1 MRRVSSHRSRQCL
14 GKVSWS
20 QRQSQ
25 PRTAAVLL
33 QRVNKWTANIVLRE
47 KVRDPYARKA
57 LRGT

>member
-1 MRRVSSHRSRQCL
+1 MQRVSSRRSRQCL

-33 QRVNKWTANIVLRE
+33 QRVNKWTANIVLRD
-47 KVRDPYARKA
+47 V
-57 LRGT
+57 